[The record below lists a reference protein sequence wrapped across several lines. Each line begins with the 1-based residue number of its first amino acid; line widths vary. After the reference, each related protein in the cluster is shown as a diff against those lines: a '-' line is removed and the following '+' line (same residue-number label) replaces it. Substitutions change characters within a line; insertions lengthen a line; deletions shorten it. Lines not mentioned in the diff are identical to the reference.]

1 MPANTLYR
9 ITENEGI
16 VAVTPGTAPAYPCGK
31 PVTNGAVD
39 KGVFVWRDCATGT
52 WSMKVWSANTA
63 ITYQGTITSTSDFTT
78 VTPQSV
84 ETNDVLNTSNTK
96 QVGFTFNSKG
106 TGSDGV
112 DFKLP
117 DGANAC
123 LDVTAPAG
131 QQVFIG
137 PFRTP
142 VTQPLDLETQQ
153 GCSGS

>member
-1 MPANTLYR
+1 MR
-9 ITENEGI
+9 
-16 VAVTPGTAPAYPCGK
+16 V
-31 PVTNGAVD
+31 
-39 KGVFVWRDCATGT
+39 
-52 WSMKVWSANTA
+52 MSANTA

-84 ETNDVLNTSNTK
+84 ETDDVLNTSNTK
-96 QVGFTFNSKG
+96 QIAFTFKSKG

-123 LDVTAPAG
+123 LNVTSG

-137 PFRTP
+137 PFKTP
-142 VTQPLDLETQQ
+142 VTQPLDLETQKDC
-153 GCSGS
+153 GGG